1 MSEPVPVHGFEELRA
16 LEQELERAW
25 AHLQEEGQGYAGV
38 RALLADSKLAPEER
52 EARLR
57 AACEVQEG
65 FLAQLDDFQRR
76 THAHFLEQ
84 VVRELER
91 AMETF
96 DAFYGPRQHRR
107 LRRRHRK
114 LVELAE
120 RYRELAPLYGTPRD
134 HERIALYQ
142 RFYAQV
148 VDFSQRIRALDP
160 TMPRPAPRSWWDDLH
175 ALRRGALRWA
185 RRSGAALRLVWAALC
200 VVTIAVRKKQPERGT
215 PFTNRVDD
223 FFRALCD
230 LNGWKVRV
238 LGEPPPASADAVT
251 LYTPTHRHGI
261 TDNATFCH
269 LRLPDYLVFNAVDQ
283 VQLVP
288 KWLKDR
294 AATTNGLV
302 PVGGGRGPSVKRALE
317 MLDAGITRN
326 VLIYPE
332 GTVSEGFRGTRP
344 PRATFGEKLVPAIRA
359 AGHPVR
365 LVPVAYLDNARFL
378 DIPPRARIER
388 ELRVVVCPHLDAARV
403 DALLASGG
411 GPFLNGMLRLA
422 WLESL
427 TSDADH
433 FLGHDRV
440 AAIESRLDRE
450 LDGIRYW
457 GSLASAP
464 VPDRLRLGTPE
475 PMVVREEPFHG
486 KRVRVLRIPDAAVNG
501 AGRIPL
507 PDLAPSDSHEF
518 LIGIRKPAHIYMN
531 VGRQRFDGDIFR
543 PLRVR
548 ERDYV
553 YPGIL
558 IRFPRVPV
566 KSLNAIR
573 RGLEELLGRETRTLT
588 CANSACQVMAR
599 AANLKIDDSAD
610 LRPFLPSHV
619 LPTRTMRK
627 LIERGVS
634 NHMGETVEVQIYKT
648 DDRPLEQILAEA
660 RREEI
665 RIAGDHLRGIS
676 VDLLRRAGEGL
687 RAGWRATRSGLRGAV
702 RRLVSGPGDGEQG

>member
-1 MSEPVPVHGFEELRA
+1 MHEPVPIASDGFEELRG
-16 LEQELERAW
+16 LEQALERAW
-25 AHLQEEGQGYAGV
+25 SRLQEEGHGYQAV
-38 RALLADSKLAPEER
+38 RALLVDSKLAPEER
-52 EARLR
+52 AAGLR
-57 AACEVQEG
+57 AAQEVQED
-65 FLAQLDDFQRR
+65 FFAQLDDFQRR
-76 THAHFLEQ
+76 THAHFMEQ
-84 VVRELER
+84 VIRELER
-91 AMETF
+91 AMQTLQ
-96 DAFYGPRQHRR
+96 AFYGPRQHRR

-114 LVELAE
+114 LVAMAARYQELA
-120 RYRELAPLYGTPRD
+120 RLYGTPQD
-134 HERIALYQ
+134 HKRIAHYQ

-160 TMPRPAPRSWWDDLH
+160 TMPRPAPPSLWEDLH
-175 ALRRGALRWA
+175 ALRRGALRWV
-185 RRSGAALRLVWAALC
+185 RRSGAALRLVWAALG
-200 VVTIAVRKKQPERGT
+200 VVTVALRKAQPERGT

-230 LNGWKVRV
+230 VQGWKVRV
-238 LGEPPPASADAVT
+238 LGDSPAPASDGTVT

-261 TDNATFCH
+261 TDNATFGH
-269 LRLPDYLVFNAVDQ
+269 VGLPDYLVFNAIDQ
-283 VQLVP
+283 VEMVP

-294 AATTNGLV
+294 AASTNGLV
-302 PVGGGRGPSVKRALE
+302 PVGGGRGPSVDRALA

-344 PRATFGEKLVPAIRA
+344 PRATFGGKLVPAISE

-365 LVPVAYLDNARFL
+365 IVPIAYPDNARFL
-378 DIPPRARIER
+378 DIPPRARTER
-388 ELRVVVCPHLDAARV
+388 ELRVVMCPALDAEMV
-403 DALLASGG
+403 EGLLASGG
-411 GPFLNGMLRLA
+411 GGFLDGMVRLA

-427 TSDADH
+427 GSDADR

-464 VPDRLRLGTPE
+464 VPDRLRLDTDTPIA
-475 PMVVREEPFHG
+475 VREEPFHG
-486 KRVRVLRIPDAAVNG
+486 MRVRVLRIPDDACDA

-507 PDLAPSDSHEF
+507 PDLAPSDSQEL
-518 LIGIRKPAHIYMN
+518 LIGIRRPSHIYMN

-553 YPGIL
+553 YPGIV

-573 RGLEELLGRETRTLT
+573 RGLEELHGRERRTLT
-588 CANSACQVMAR
+588 CSNSACRVMAR
-599 AANLKIDDSAD
+599 AANMRIDDHSD

-619 LPTRTMRK
+619 LPTRTIRK
-627 LIERGVS
+627 LIEHGVT
-634 NHMGETVEVQIYKT
+634 NHMGERVEIQIYKT
-648 DDRPLEQILAEA
+648 DDRPLEAILAKA

-665 RIAGDHLRGIS
+665 RIAGDHARAIS
-676 VDLLRRAGEGL
+676 VDLLRKAGATL
-687 RAGWRATRSGLRGAV
+687 RSAWSRLRGS
-702 RRLVSGPGDGEQG
+702 RHGS